1 MLRRASGFTL
11 VELLV
16 TLLLAALLATGT
28 TLSVRAVLRDARLR
42 DAVGRT
48 IAFDALA
55 RDRARRLGQPL
66 QLAFSAGTDHAA
78 RLSAASGEAAGAD
91 LQLPPGVLI
100 ERVMTPGDSADRA
113 EVRLPCSPAGLT
125 PSYAVLLSGGG
136 DRRRWIVL
144 AGMTGRTYV
153 TQDDAEIS
161 DIFAA
166 IARND
171 AD

>member
-1 MLRRASGFTL
+1 MSRRASGFTL

-16 TLLLAALLATGT
+16 TLLLAALLASGA
-28 TLSVRAVLRDARLR
+28 TLSVRAILRDARMR
-42 DAVGRT
+42 DGVGRT

-55 RDRARRLGQPL
+55 RDRARRLGEPL

-78 RLSAASGEAAGAD
+78 RLIAASGDAAGAD

-100 ERVMTPGDSADRA
+100 ERVVTPGDNADRA
-113 EVRLPCSPAGLT
+113 ELRLPCSPAGLT

-144 AGMTGRTYV
+144 AGLTGRTYL
-153 TQDDAEIS
+153 TRDDAEIS